1 MKLQRNI
8 NRLGKIIVLN
18 SIINAHGFDTSI
30 YILYCAQWR
39 VQGLCLGGGGRE
51 LKKKLKQIFFLLTMI
66 NNTKQQ

>member
-30 YILYCAQWR
+30 YILYCAQGR
-39 VQGLCLGGGGRE
+39 VQGLCLGGGG
-51 LKKKLKQIFFLLTMI
+51 IFFL
-66 NNTKQQ
+66 N

>member
-30 YILYCAQWR
+30 YILYCAQG
-39 VQGLCLGGGGRE
+39 QGRQTGGVGGVSTPPE
-51 LKKKLKQIFFLLTMI
+51 FCMGG
-66 NNTKQQ
+66 

>member
-30 YILYCAQWR
+30 YILHCAQ
-39 VQGLCLGGGGRE
+39 GLWGGGGGGRE
-51 LKKKLKQIFFLLTMI
+51 GIFFKLKLFFFAYYD
-66 NNTKQQ
+66 